1 MGKRHVIKYTEEF
14 KKSSAKLAV
23 DSNQAI
29 SHTAQELGIH
39 SSTLHG
45 WVNKYHPNSPNT
57 VKDEVS
63 DMAAEIK
70 QLKKELARVTQE
82 REILKKAAALLCKRN
97 TVKYAWIKENK
108 CVFPVDR
115 VCSIL
120 GVSRSGYYSW
130 LKVQP
135 SKRMIENQKLARRIK
150 EIFIESRAT
159 YGTRR
164 IRKQL
169 ATQEISV
176 SRKRV
181 GRLMKQ
187 NQLCCKIKRKFKVTT
202 DSKHRLPIAKNVLD
216 RNFSATGPNQKYV
229 GDITYIRTQQGWLYL
244 AVVIDLFSR
253 KVVGWAM
260 EDHMEASLV
269 NDALL
274 MALWKRKPK
283 AGLIWHSDR
292 GSQYASESHREILKD
307 HQIKQ
312 SMSRKGDCWDNAVS
326 ESFFHTL
333 KTELVHH
340 MNFKNRQEAKSA
352 IFEYIEVFY
361 NRKRIHSAN
370 DYLSPEEYEHN
381 QKIS

>member
-1 MGKRHVIKYTEEF
+1 M
-14 KKSSAKLAV
+14 
-23 DSNQAI
+23 
-29 SHTAQELGIH
+29 
-39 SSTLHG
+39 
-45 WVNKYHPNSPNT
+45 
-57 VKDEVS
+57 
-63 DMAAEIK
+63 
-70 QLKKELARVTQE
+70 
-82 REILKKAAALLCKRN
+82 
-97 TVKYAWIKENK
+97 KENK
-108 CVFPVDR
+108 CVFPIGR

-135 SKRMIENQKLARRIK
+135 SKRMIENQKLAKRIK
-150 EIFIESRAT
+150 GIFIESRAT

-187 NQLCCKIKRKFKVTT
+187 SQLCCKIKRKFKVTT
-202 DSKHRLPIAKNVLD
+202 DSKHRLPVAKNVLD
-216 RNFSATGPNQKYV
+216 RDFSATRPNQKYV

-283 AGLIWHSDR
+283 TGLIWHSDR

-307 HQIKQ
+307 YKIKQ
-312 SMSRKGDCWDNAVS
+312 SMSRKGDC
-326 ESFFHTL
+326 
-333 KTELVHH
+333 
-340 MNFKNRQEAKSA
+340 
-352 IFEYIEVFY
+352 
-361 NRKRIHSAN
+361 RKRRYLGRYFAHPMMQNRRAKRDDYKPSAVRVTQR
-370 DYLSPEEYEHN
+370 YVP
-381 QKIS
+381 